1 MFLIT
6 QTASEINPEHQVLE
20 TGSMIIYHEKLI
32 VTGFFLR
39 MKTTFDPDTDEINEE
54 EMPKFSSPYV
64 ETVPSLGFLSEVS
77 LSQSASWQH
86 PAPFQYILQLVV

>member
-1 MFLIT
+1 MLLIT

-64 ETVPSLGFLSEVS
+64 EAVSSLEYLSEVS

-86 PAPFQYILQLVV
+86 PAPFQYILQLAV